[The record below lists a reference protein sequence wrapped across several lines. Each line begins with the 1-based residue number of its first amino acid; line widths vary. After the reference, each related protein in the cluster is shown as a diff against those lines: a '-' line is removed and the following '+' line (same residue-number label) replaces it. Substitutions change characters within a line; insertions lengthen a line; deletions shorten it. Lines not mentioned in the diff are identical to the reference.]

1 MTEILMFHR
10 VLPKKKINI
19 NDAYFIRGTLV
30 SQERLENV
38 IIKYLKEGYTFKTIC
53 NLEKDL
59 DLKQVALTFDD
70 GYLDN
75 YLYAKPILEKYKINA
90 TFYPIIGYCI
100 EQTIAPLDYYYHYV
114 NENIEERTKEDW
126 VLGKQ
131 KKEFLNFSIK
141 AQQAFIDKLFLNKPK
156 TDVSYMSCAHLQA
169 LHRLG
174 HEIGGH
180 SYYHDIYTKLTETE
194 VLADIQKTKKAL
206 SQIGVNIKSY
216 AYTDGQ
222 YNSNVIEVLKKE
234 NIDYSCAIKSKQLEK
249 DDNYELERQFVIEKA
264 SKSKELFGIN
274 LTVLELNSFLKQIEL
289 LKIEITFNF
298 LKEFIFKILSKIPF
312 QNFKMIERGFGHL
325 PTEEQIKEDMLSLNG
340 GTCAT
345 MNVFAAAVLD
355 KLGFDVSLINGTM
368 MKKNDHIALLLNFE
382 NNLYTI
388 DLGDGQPYFEPI
400 PVNNDIIREHPFRT
414 YRTVNQLG
422 NLRID
427 FLINGDWS
435 TDVTL
440 HLKRK
445 TFKEIYKT
453 LEQHYTELE
462 FGPFWNGIRFAF
474 YPNKK
479 IIAIRDK
486 VLIIQKSN
494 SIEKIEITS
503 EDHLAE
509 VTSQYLPAFKAE
521 IVKCFIKQNML

>member
-10 VLPKKKINI
+10 VLPKKEINI
-19 NDAYFIRGTLV
+19 NDAYFIRGTLI
-30 SQERLENV
+30 SQERLESV
-38 IIKYLKEGYTFKTIC
+38 IIKYLKEGFTFKTIC
-53 NLEKDL
+53 DLEKNTNS
-59 DLKQVALTFDD
+59 KQVALTFDD

-75 YLYAKPILEKYKINA
+75 YLYVKPILEKYNINA

-114 NENIEERTKEDW
+114 NENIEAFDKENW
-126 VLGKQ
+126 ITGKQ
-131 KKEFLNFSIK
+131 KKEFLNCPIK
-141 AQQAFIDKLFLNKPK
+141 KQQAFIDRLFLNKPQ
-156 TDVSYMSCAHLQA
+156 TDVSYMSSIQLQE
-169 LHRLG
+169 LQELG

-180 SYYHDIYTKLTETE
+180 SYYHDIYTKLTKGE

-206 SQIGVNIKSY
+206 FQIGLNINSY

-222 YNSNVIEVLKKE
+222 YNPDVIEVLKKE
-234 NIDYSCAIKSKQLEK
+234 NIDYSCAIKSNELEK
-249 DDNYELERQFVIEKA
+249 DNNYELERQFVTENEH
-264 SKSKELFGIN
+264 STKELFGIN

-289 LKIEITFNF
+289 LKIETTFNF

-325 PTEEQIKEDMLSLNG
+325 PSEEEIKEDMLSLKG

-345 MNVFAAAVLD
+345 MNIFSAAVLY

-368 MKKNDHIALLLNFE
+368 MKRNDHIAILLNFE
-382 NNLYTI
+382 NNRYTI

-422 NLRID
+422 NLRVD
-427 FLINGDWS
+427 FLINGNWS
-435 TDVTL
+435 TDVIL

-462 FGPFWNGIRFAF
+462 FGPFWKGIRFAF

-486 VLIIQKSN
+486 VLIIQNSN
-494 SIEKIEITS
+494 SIEKIEITG
-503 EDHLAE
+503 EEHLVELA
-509 VTSQYLPAFKAE
+509 SQYTPVFKDE
-521 IVKCFIKQNML
+521 VVKCFAKQNML